1 MSKPIALIG
10 YRVGLDSLIDIAES
24 SGVEIAGIFDKYFYG
39 NTESADG
46 IPFIGNEEKITE
58 SDKKYYD
65 FVLCSNYAGHINIK
79 NFEHNGDNL
88 RKSRIKL
95 FKDLKLPMANLI
107 HPSSYVSTK
116 TYIGSSVI
124 IARDCYVRAKS
135 HISNFCFL
143 DSGSAI
149 AHDVM
154 LGENVI
160 MTPYSFVAGFIDIG
174 DNVMIGAGSKIVN
187 GYADR
192 KLTIGK
198 NVKIMAGSTV
208 FKDVPE
214 GKFVTNTGRILRR
227 LDLKR
232 EEDGL

>member
-1 MSKPIALIG
+1 MSKPIALVG
-10 YRVGLDSLIDIAES
+10 YRAGLDSLIDIAES

-46 IPFIGNEEKITE
+46 IPFIGNEEEITE
-58 SDKKYYD
+58 EDIKRFD
-65 FVLCSNYAGHINIK
+65 FVLSSNYVGHINIK

-88 RKSRIKL
+88 RKRRIRL
-95 FKDLKLPMANLI
+95 FKERKLPMANLI

-116 TYIGSSVI
+116 TYVGSSVI

-135 HISNFCFL
+135 HISDFCFL

-149 AHDVM
+149 AHDVK
-154 LGENVI
+154 LGENVV
-160 MTPYSFVAGFIDIG
+160 MTPYSFVAGFIDVG

-192 KLTIGK
+192 KLTVGK

-208 FKDVPE
+208 LRDVPDD
-214 GKFVTNTGRILRR
+214 KFVTNTGRILRR
-227 LDLKR
+227 LDLKK
-232 EEDGL
+232 EENGL

>member
-1 MSKPIALIG
+1 MSKPIALVG